1 MFLLHLS
8 FRINKEISSE
18 STKPLFYVIDDSIC
32 KLTGKLVE
40 YASYIYD
47 HVSGRT
53 VLGYQ
58 KLVLGIFN
66 GSHFLPIRSSI
77 CMGKRKPNRKS
88 KSSKYKKVPKSER
101 ISLDSQ
107 GAKERAEINE
117 SKLKK
122 ALKMLKLV
130 QKKGFGANYVL
141 FDSWFCFNSF
151 IKQIVDLKLN
161 VICQL
166 KNFPKANKYWYKGKL
181 YSLKELFAYYGK
193 SKMRMVKKYQ
203 YKRSIMTVT
212 IPNSDIFMKIVFVHN
227 EGKEKWHAFA
237 PTDEKLSA
245 KKILEYYS
253 QRWSIEVFFKNCKQ
267 YLNFGK
273 EQMSN
278 FDSRIACDALV
289 YARYIILT
297 YLAFKDNSGF
307 NSTFDKVLGKHREK
321 TFGARLL
328 LFFFDKL
335 LYIYNEVRQLILEGA
350 NRKAIKLLD
359 AFMEFSGDFC
369 NVEPDLK

>member
-1 MFLLHLS
+1 LFLLHLS

-53 VLGYQ
+53 VLG
-58 KLVLGIFN
+58 IFN

-77 CMGKRKPNRKS
+77 CMGKRKPNKKS

-101 ISLDSQ
+101 ISVDSQ

-181 YSLKELFAYYGK
+181 YSLKELFTT
-193 SKMRMVKKYQ
+193 M
-203 YKRSIMTVT
+203 
-212 IPNSDIFMKIVFVHN
+212 
-227 EGKEKWHAFA
+227 EK
-237 PTDEKLSA
+237 A
-245 KKILEYYS
+245 K
-253 QRWSIEVFFKNCKQ
+253 
-267 YLNFGK
+267 
-273 EQMSN
+273 
-278 FDSRIACDALV
+278 
-289 YARYIILT
+289 
-297 YLAFKDNSGF
+297 
-307 NSTFDKVLGKHREK
+307 
-321 TFGARLL
+321 
-328 LFFFDKL
+328 
-335 LYIYNEVRQLILEGA
+335 
-350 NRKAIKLLD
+350 
-359 AFMEFSGDFC
+359 
-369 NVEPDLK
+369 

>member
-1 MFLLHLS
+1 LFLLHLS

-117 SKLKK
+117 SK
-122 ALKMLKLV
+122 
-130 QKKGFGANYVL
+130 
-141 FDSWFCFNSF
+141 
-151 IKQIVDLKLN
+151 
-161 VICQL
+161 
-166 KNFPKANKYWYKGKL
+166 
-181 YSLKELFAYYGK
+181 
-193 SKMRMVKKYQ
+193 
-203 YKRSIMTVT
+203 
-212 IPNSDIFMKIVFVHN
+212 
-227 EGKEKWHAFA
+227 
-237 PTDEKLSA
+237 
-245 KKILEYYS
+245 
-253 QRWSIEVFFKNCKQ
+253 
-267 YLNFGK
+267 
-273 EQMSN
+273 
-278 FDSRIACDALV
+278 
-289 YARYIILT
+289 
-297 YLAFKDNSGF
+297 
-307 NSTFDKVLGKHREK
+307 
-321 TFGARLL
+321 
-328 LFFFDKL
+328 
-335 LYIYNEVRQLILEGA
+335 
-350 NRKAIKLLD
+350 
-359 AFMEFSGDFC
+359 
-369 NVEPDLK
+369 